1 MTFETSFEMVN
12 GIAKITLSGKLDAN
26 TAPVFQNEINNAAAG
41 NPKRLVLIM
50 NDLEYMASAGIRM
63 LVFAKQKMG
72 PSVDVYIVGAQE
84 FIKNTLEM
92 TGFHQ
97 SVIMVAEYNAAE
109 IENV

>member
-1 MTFETSFEMVN
+1 MTFETSFEMIN
-12 GIAKITLSGKLDAN
+12 GIAKITLIGKLDAN
-26 TAPVFQNEINNAAAG
+26 TAPMFQNEINNAAS
-41 NPKRLVLIM
+41 NSPKRLVLIM

-72 PSVDVYIVGAQE
+72 ASVDVYIVGAQE

-92 TGFHQ
+92 TGVHQ
-97 SVIMVAEYNAAE
+97 SVIMVPEYSAE